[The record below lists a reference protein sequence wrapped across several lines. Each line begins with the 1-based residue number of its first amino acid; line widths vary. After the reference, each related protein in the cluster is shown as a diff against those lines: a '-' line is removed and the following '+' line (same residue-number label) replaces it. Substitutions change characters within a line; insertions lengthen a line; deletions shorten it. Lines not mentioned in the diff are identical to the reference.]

1 MRSPRSPRDLR
12 YPILGGAPGG
22 DPPPPPLNVCL
33 DCMRLR
39 MSPWLLVLSVSS
51 VALLKQTCSVLL
63 LAYSCF
69 GTSLASRSMIAQVR
83 EFVYKTNGKPYIL
96 GNKGR
101 HTLRQ
106 FCDSFS

>member
-1 MRSPRSPRDLR
+1 MCVYEIPEVTARPPLSYPRWGPW
-12 YPILGGAPGG
+12 GG
-22 DPPPPPLNVCL
+22 PPPPPLNVCL

-39 MSPWLLVLSVSS
+39 MSPWLHVLSVSS

-83 EFVYKTNGKPYIL
+83 VFLIKPME
-96 GNKGR
+96 K
-101 HTLRQ
+101 HA
-106 FCDSFS
+106 F

>member
-39 MSPWLLVLSVSS
+39 MSIWLHVLSVSFVS
-51 VALLKQTCSVLL
+51 PLWRCSSKLALYCCPHI
-63 LAYSCF
+63 LALAPP
-69 GTSLASRSMIAQVR
+69 SLPV
-83 EFVYKTNGKPYIL
+83 P
-96 GNKGR
+96 
-101 HTLRQ
+101 
-106 FCDSFS
+106 

>member
-12 YPILGGAPGG
+12 YPIIGGAPGG

-51 VALLKQTCSVLL
+51 VALLKQPCSILL

-69 GTSLASRSMIAQVR
+69 GTSLASLPI
-83 EFVYKTNGKPYIL
+83 P
-96 GNKGR
+96 
-101 HTLRQ
+101 
-106 FCDSFS
+106 